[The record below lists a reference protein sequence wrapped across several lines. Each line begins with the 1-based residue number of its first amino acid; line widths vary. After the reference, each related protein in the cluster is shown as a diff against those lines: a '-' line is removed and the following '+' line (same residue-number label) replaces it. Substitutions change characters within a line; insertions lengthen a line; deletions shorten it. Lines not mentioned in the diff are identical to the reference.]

1 MNRMNGRLPA
11 YKKSFFMSPN
21 RPDGLKLQM
30 FYEDGTVYCDLFVD
44 NRFEGYADV
53 LHGGMIFGILDTMVW
68 YVIFMRSKKIAMTR
82 KVDMEFMK
90 PVMCS
95 TRYRA
100 MSKLTRIEE
109 KNIYATAWIEDDSGE
124 VYSRIHATFREGKNF
139 DVPTFIDRFDFSNTT
154 PAIRD
159 YFLSLLGAK

>member
-1 MNRMNGRLPA
+1 MNRLNGRLPA

-30 FYEDGTVYCDLFVD
+30 FYEDGVVCCDLFVD
-44 NRFEGYADV
+44 NRFEGYSEV

-90 PVMCS
+90 PVLCS
-95 TRYRA
+95 THYRA
-100 MSKLTRIEE
+100 IGKLIRIEE
-109 KNIYATAWIEDDSGE
+109 KNIYATAWIEDASGE
-124 VYSRIHATFREGKNF
+124 VYSRIHVTFREGKNF
-139 DVPTFIDRFDFSNTT
+139 DVAAFIDRFDFSTTT
-154 PAIRD
+154 PAIKD
-159 YFLSLLGAK
+159 YFLSLLDNK